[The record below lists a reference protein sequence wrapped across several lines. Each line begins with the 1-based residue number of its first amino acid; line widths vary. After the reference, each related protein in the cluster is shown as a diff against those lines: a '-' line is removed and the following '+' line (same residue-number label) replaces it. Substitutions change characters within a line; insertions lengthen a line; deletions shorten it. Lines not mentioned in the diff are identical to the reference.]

1 MSFHPGISD
10 NLYPLLDD
18 HPAIFYDLH
27 QYILY
32 YNENN
37 LLDNEIV
44 YLKADIFNENII
56 WYN

>member
-1 MSFHPGISD
+1 VG
-10 NLYPLLDD
+10 DD
-18 HPAIFYDLH
+18 QPDDDLR

-37 LLDNEIV
+37 ILDNEIV

-56 WYN
+56 WYT

>member
-1 MSFHPGISD
+1 VGDDQPD
-10 NLYPLLDD
+10 N
-18 HPAIFYDLH
+18 DLH

-56 WYN
+56 WYT